1 MNNVESYTVTN
12 PYGDTDECAKLTVD
26 SLAYDFILKNIT
38 VIDQQ
43 YTFSFWA
50 KSDAEGTILIGDHT
64 YPTSENWIKYTVT
77 FVAEK
82 ESFALKFGKTGMY
95 YIYHAQLEIGNKAT
109 DYRNSPEDFAAAIQ
123 VNKDGIDMSVK
134 KDGILSA
141 INMSKEEIKILA
153 EKIKLEGLITAN
165 GYFKVLE
172 DGSIE
177 AANGKFSGKIT
188 SFDGINIK
196 DVETETEATIR
207 IEPNKTI
214 NFWYLENGE
223 VKNGAAEERTCLTIS
238 DVNGFFAEGVG
249 YFGHLM
255 VDKIEAE
262 DGNFLSLETLVA
274 TTLLESVYMLDPYY
288 TLDGGY
294 QGMIGGDGQRFDDGY
309 FHTLHATNPV
319 QVGSDAR
326 LKNDISQLDERYLN
340 LFDKLSP
347 AKYTYKNN
355 GKKSIGYIAQGVAL
369 AMDSVKITK
378 DESGIVNYDGEYLS
392 LNYDAIAAITAYA
405 LQDTRKR
412 LEEAEKEIEELKRKL
427 DQ

>member
-12 PYGDTDECAKLTVD
+12 PYGDEEECAKLTVE
-26 SLAYDFILKNIT
+26 SLDYDFILKNIT

-43 YTFSFWA
+43 YTFSFWV
-50 KSDAEGTILIGDHT
+50 KSDAEGVILIGDHT
-64 YPTSENWIKYTVT
+64 YPTSETWVKYTVT

-82 ESFALKFGKTGMY
+82 ESFALKFGKTGTY

-134 KDGILSA
+134 KDGILAA
-141 INMSKEEIKILA
+141 INMSQEEIKILA

-188 SFDGINIK
+188 SYDGINIK

-223 VKNGAAEERTCLTIS
+223 LKDGAAEERTCLTIS
-238 DVNGFFAEGVG
+238 DANGFFVEGVG
-249 YFGHLM
+249 CLKHLM
-255 VDKIEAE
+255 VDKIDAE
-262 DGNFLSLETLVA
+262 DGNFLSLEALGVYTLF
-274 TTLLESVYMLDPYY
+274 ESVYMLDPYY

-309 FHTLHATNPV
+309 FHTLHTTNPI
-319 QVGSDAR
+319 QTGSDAR
-326 LKNDISQLDERYLN
+326 LKDNITQLDKRYLN

-347 AKYTYKNN
+347 AAYTYKNN
-355 GKKSIGYIAQGVAL
+355 SKKSIGYIAQGVAL
-369 AMDSVKITK
+369 AIDDADIAK
-378 DESGIVNYDGEYLS
+378 DECGIVNYDGEYLS
-392 LNYDAIAAITAYA
+392 LNYDAIAAITTYA

>member
-1 MNNVESYTVTN
+1 MNIVESYTITN

-26 SLAYDFILKNIT
+26 TLDYDFILKNIT
-38 VIDQQ
+38 AVGQQ
-43 YTFSFWA
+43 YTFSFWV
-50 KSDAEGTILIGDHT
+50 KSDTEGTILIGDHT
-64 YPTSENWIKYTVT
+64 YPTSETWVKYTVT

-82 ESFALKFGKTGMY
+82 ESFALKFGKTGTY

-165 GYFKVLE
+165 GYFKILE

-177 AANGKFSGKIT
+177 AANGRFSGQIT
-188 SFDGINIK
+188 SFDGITVK
-196 DVETETEATIR
+196 DMETETEANLGINT
-207 IEPNKTI
+207 KQTL
-214 NFWYLENGE
+214 NFWCIENGQWIIDRT
-223 VKNGAAEERTCLTIS
+223 EEWTCLVLSESYGFYI
-238 DVNGFFAEGVG
+238 DGAGFFRRLITPDICAQ
-249 YFGHLM
+249 
-255 VDKIEAE
+255 DA
-262 DGNFLSLETLVA
+262 NFLSVEALVTQSYIEEVKELYPYAPGGETLD
-274 TTLLESVYMLDPYY
+274 SF
-288 TLDGGY
+288 
-294 QGMIGGDGQRFDDGY
+294 IGEDEHRFKEGY
-309 FHTLHATNPV
+309 FDTLHATNPV
-319 QVGSDAR
+319 LTGSDAR
-326 LKNDISQLDERYLN
+326 LKDDINQLDERYLS

-355 GKKSIGYIAQGVAL
+355 GKKSIGYIAQGVAI
-369 AMDSVKITK
+369 AIDDSNITK
-378 DESGIVNYDGEYLS
+378 EECGVVNYDGEYLS
-392 LNYDAIAAITAYA
+392 LNYDAIAAIATYA
-405 LQDTRKR
+405 LKDTRKR